1 MLAFPTND
9 FHQELGTN
17 ERIRDFLDKTFPDAI
32 NFPVLGMSSLKDN
45 PVYQALA
52 THLPDTDNKVRH
64 NFFKY
69 LVDRRGVAVKLF
81 TKKQD
86 PADFEDEIE
95 ALLDASSDPAATDV
109 PRADAP

>member
-1 MLAFPTND
+1 VLAFPTND

-17 ERIRDFLDKTFPDAI
+17 DRIRDFLDKTFPDAI
-32 NFPVLGMSSLKDN
+32 SFPVLGMSSLRDN
-45 PVYQALA
+45 PVYRALA
-52 THLPDTDNKVRH
+52 GHLPNDKVRH

-86 PADFEDEIE
+86 PMDFEDEIE
-95 ALLDASSDPAATDV
+95 ALLDASEPTTAQV
-109 PRADAP
+109 PSADAP